1 VSGTD
6 KKRHAPAL
14 KSPFSLPKPCPG
26 FEGEEGHDRVRHS
39 LFMTAAAAAL
49 AAGLGQASAAPLS
62 AGIAA
67 APAPAAAV
75 EVQYWG
81 GWGPPRVYD
90 YDDEPPVYRRRY
102 VEPEVEDVLPAS
114 DAIAIARSMGYR
126 AISRPR
132 LAGRVWVVETV
143 GAAGQR
149 ARVTIHA
156 YTGAPINIRELEAAG
171 QRFPTPPVWS
181 DERPR
186 FGNAPPLQR
195 EGRLDP
201 DALDR
206 PERPA
211 RPAPNITARVVP
223 VPTPRPNIDGDL
235 TPRPQVAPPV
245 PPVALPPATETPA
258 APPPAASLPRRVDP
272 PAPPSPLSVQPAQPF
287 TPPAATLPQAEQP
300 QPSPPTAALPP
311 QPEPAA
317 PAPIAPQVEPAPPA
331 VAAPEAPAP
340 QAPAP
345 SAALPQAVPD
355 PVPAAPAAPT
365 VDPSAVPAAPP
376 VATEPPRTE
385 ATPPAETAQKPGE
398 SDGVLIDGRFL
409 GPNGEQLPPTGGPTT
424 TPGVRQVTPPP
435 SN

>member
-1 VSGTD
+1 M
-6 KKRHAPAL
+6 
-14 KSPFSLPKPCPG
+14 
-26 FEGEEGHDRVRHS
+26 RHS

-49 AAGLGQASAAPLS
+49 AAGLGPASAAPLA
-62 AGIAA
+62 AGVAA
-67 APAPAAAV
+67 APVPAAAV

-90 YDDEPPVYRRRY
+90 YDDEPPVYQRRY
-102 VEPEVEDVLPAS
+102 VVPEVEDVLPAS
-114 DAIAIARSMGYR
+114 EAIAIARSMGYR

-156 YTGAPINIRELEAAG
+156 YTGAPINIRELEPGG

-181 DERPR
+181 DERPS
-186 FGNAPPLQR
+186 FGNARPPVQR

-206 PERPA
+206 PERPV

-245 PPVALPPATETPA
+245 PPVALPPASETPA

-272 PAPPSPLSVQPAQPF
+272 PAAPTPPLSVQPAQPF
-287 TPPAATLPQAEQP
+287 TPPAATPPQAEQPQP

-311 QPEPAA
+311 QAEPPAPAA
-317 PAPIAPQVEPAPPA
+317 PVPQVEPAPPA

-355 PVPAAPAAPT
+355 PVPAAPATPALNPSEVPT
-365 VDPSAVPAAPP
+365 VPP
-376 VATEPPRTE
+376 VAAEPPRTE
-385 ATPPAETAQKPGE
+385 AAPSTETAQKQGE
-398 SDGVLIDGRFL
+398 GEGVLIDGRFL
-409 GPNGEQLPPTGGPTT
+409 GPNGEQLPPTGGPTA